1 MKRTVASSAAAASSG
16 DIFDRSDFWWDNPRP
31 RGRGAEA
38 TTDLESRLNPTFSSC
53 FYDEFYFPNSFKSG
67 RENYANTEPRFV
79 INLSLSLSFS
89 ISSKWKVLLRFF
101 TAKCHS
107 MTHLGF
113 HFMAT

>member
-1 MKRTVASSAAAASSG
+1 MKRTVASSSAAASSG

-38 TTDLESRLNPTFSSC
+38 TTDLESRLNPSFSSC

-79 INLSLSLSFS
+79 IKTGYFICGCFLDSS
-89 ISSKWKVLLRFF
+89 IEICHKPLLWL
-101 TAKCHS
+101 KDDH
-107 MTHLGF
+107 
-113 HFMAT
+113 